1 MTSEYIYE
9 AGVDLIHC
17 HMVNWFTLW
26 SSDCL

>member
-17 HMVNWFTLW
+17 HMVNWFTF
-26 SSDCL
+26 